1 MPDMDNEVAAD
12 RNTLIELGQG
22 MNIGDILT
30 LDDTTYTLC
39 GIINS
44 YTNVWKRVNRFQE
57 LLLRKRRQIIADG

>member
-1 MPDMDNEVAAD
+1 MEQGHMPEMDNEVAAD

-30 LDDTTYTLC
+30 IDDTTYTIC

-44 YTNVWKRVNRFQE
+44 YTMYGRAETVCQ
-57 LLLRKRRQIIADG
+57 A

>member
-1 MPDMDNEVAAD
+1 MEQGHMPEMDNEVAAD

-30 LDDTTYTLC
+30 IDDTTYTLC

-44 YTNVWKRVNRFQE
+44 YTNVWQSGNR
-57 LLLRKRRQIIADG
+57 L